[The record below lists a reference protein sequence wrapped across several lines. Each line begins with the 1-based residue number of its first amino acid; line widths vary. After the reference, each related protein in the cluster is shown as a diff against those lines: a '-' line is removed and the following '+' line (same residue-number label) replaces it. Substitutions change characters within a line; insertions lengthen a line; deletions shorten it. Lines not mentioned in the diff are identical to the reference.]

1 MKARYNHKKYL
12 TVKLSK
18 TSKGLI
24 PMSLLKGIKDS
35 NASLSNWATLI
46 INHWKAY
53 EGSTD
58 YSAMKVKVKITQL
71 CLTLCDPMD
80 YTVLGILQARILE
93 WAAFPFSRGSSQP
106 GNWTQVSLI
115 GGRFLPAEPQRK
127 PKNTGVDSLSLLQ
140 QIFPT
145 GIKLGSPALQADYF
159 TNWAIREVPLASSKR
174 FKQWGKKRKKIIC
187 SFSTESFWAGAIIIW
202 MCSNIRY

>member
-80 YTVLGILQARILE
+80 YTVHGILQARILE
-93 WAAFPFSRGSSQP
+93 WAAFPFSGDLPNLGIEPRSPSLEADFYQLSHNGSPRILEWIAYPFSSRSSQ
-106 GNWTQVSLI
+106 Q
-115 GGRFLPAEPQRK
+115 
-127 PKNTGVDSLSLLQ
+127 
-140 QIFPT
+140 
-145 GIKLGSPALQADYF
+145 GS
-159 TNWAIREVPLASSKR
+159 N
-174 FKQWGKKRKKIIC
+174 
-187 SFSTESFWAGAIIIW
+187 
-202 MCSNIRY
+202 